1 MVRRSGKLISIKSG
15 KQLEMLFRMAQSA
28 AGEAIRSRLH
38 GYIRG
43 QKIRE
48 DTMAVTAAD
57 KTAEAMHAANRAEE
71 GAEDLSVHCRPDSAD
86 AASAS
91 SAESPDAGASPIDPV
106 AALPPYERLASM
118 AYHAMLNRDGV
129 AVLPAGWDGDGDA
142 DASAR

>member
-1 MVRRSGKLISIKSG
+1 
-15 KQLEMLFRMAQSA
+15 
-28 AGEAIRSRLH
+28 
-38 GYIRG
+38 
-43 QKIRE
+43 
-48 DTMAVTAAD
+48 MAVTAAD

-129 AVLPAGWDGDGDA
+129 AMLPAGWDGDGNA